1 MANSVNWPDIP
12 IGAESP
18 THDTL
23 RGSQQP
29 MDRGG
34 YGSERGGYGSPDGYS
49 HSRTGSFF
57 EEGGKSSPP
66 RHMHEH
72 DTIYE
77 QDYNAEAA
85 STYEESLANESHYKP
100 GGDDLVKKLVR
111 LNTTL
116 RRQLH
121 NEGWDPSSTDGVL
134 TEDELLEIAR
144 SQGLLKRQAKQWKL
158 AAFGSLGLVAA
169 SFGVMLGLVMLGLI
183 LTKQTRVDGRDGIL
197 RTMNSG
203 YIIQA
208 VRAEEG
214 FPITRWASVGT
225 TELLHINR
233 LMLASSDGA
242 ISNMQVDTVLADYS
256 SKSVLFKSADN
267 GWVYVTNQTIAAV
280 QINNLLWTPGAKQWE
295 QVGSGA
301 KRRRLLQVVNAT
313 VPEITM
319 MGNAIFFKPAFTA
332 IPDLL
337 VSCPNIT
344 GLPGCPRR

>member
-18 THDTL
+18 THTHDTL
-23 RGSQQP
+23 QGQQVP
-29 MDRGG
+29 TDRGG
-34 YGSERGGYGSPDGYS
+34 YGSERGGGSPDF
-49 HSRTGSFF
+49 SRNSSFYKD
-57 EEGGKSSPP
+57 GDASPP
-66 RHMHEH
+66 RPMYEHE
-72 DTIYE
+72 TIYE

-85 STYEESLANESHYKP
+85 SNYGESLANENNYQS
-100 GGDDLVKKLVR
+100 GNDDLVKKLVR

-116 RRQLH
+116 RRNLH

-183 LTKQTRVDGRDGIL
+183 LTKQTKVSGRDGL
-197 RTMNSG
+197 LTSSGSG

-214 FPITRWASVGT
+214 FPITRWASVDT
-225 TELLHINR
+225 TELVHINR

-280 QINNLLWTPGAKQWE
+280 QINNLLWTPGATEWV
-295 QVGSGA
+295 QVGGA
-301 KRRRLLQVVNAT
+301 ARRRRLLQVTNAT

-319 MGNAIFFKPAFTA
+319 MGNALFFKPAFTA
-332 IPDLL
+332 IPDMLS
-337 VSCPNIT
+337 SCTNIT
-344 GLPGCPRR
+344 GIPGCLSH